1 LLCVKFDDTLAE
13 MSGQPQVAH
22 VNIPM
27 STKNR
32 SKKDK
37 RHSGRYT
44 PRIETPMMKWN
55 EMKISACTP
64 EEAYDDWIE
73 RRDGFRDTIYLKW
86 KIRDKAKS
94 KKKSH

>member
-1 LLCVKFDDTLAE
+1 
-13 MSGQPQVAH
+13 
-22 VNIPM
+22 
-27 STKNR
+27 
-32 SKKDK
+32 
-37 RHSGRYT
+37 
-44 PRIETPMMKWN
+44 MMKWN